1 MVAAKDT
8 SAVPRSSGW
17 QRTLRNAW
25 QRRGLLAWLLW
36 PLSRVYAALLHI
48 RVSLY
53 RLGVL
58 QARRLPVPVVVVGN
72 VLLGGTGK
80 TPVVMALVTYLQSQ
94 GWQVG
99 VISRGYGR
107 QTAGC
112 LEVSAASRA
121 QDVGDEPTLIHHR
134 TQVPVFVAESR
145 VEAGQALL
153 HHYPQVNV
161 LVSDDGLQH
170 LPLARDVEI
179 GVFDDRGVGN
189 GWLLPAGPLREPWPR
204 ALDLTLHTGQRPAF
218 AGFQG
223 QRQLANYALR
233 ADGGRVSLSSLCDQ
247 PVVALAAIA
256 QPEVFFAMLR
266 AQGLTLRHVIA
277 LPDHFDFSSSDRFD
291 SIDYQL
297 LCTEKD
303 AVKLWPLQ
311 PAALAVPLEF
321 TLPPSFWSALDA
333 QLPTRPDNTTSA
345 TP

>member
-1 MVAAKDT
+1 M
-8 SAVPRSSGW
+8 
-17 QRTLRNAW
+17 LRNAW
-25 QRRGLLAWLLW
+25 LRRGLLACLLW
-36 PLSRVYAALLHI
+36 PLSRVYSVLVRL
-48 RVSLY
+48 RMGLY

-58 QARRLPVPVVVVGN
+58 PVQRLPVPVVVVGN
-72 VLLGGTGK
+72 VLVGGTGK
-80 TPVVMALVTYLQSQ
+80 TPVVMAMVAHLQGR

-112 LEVSAASRA
+112 LEVSSASKAR
-121 QDVGDEPTLIHHR
+121 DVGDEPALIHHR
-134 TQVPVFVAESR
+134 AQVPVFVAENR
-145 VEAGQALL
+145 VDAGRALL
-153 HHYPQVNV
+153 NQYPHTNL

-170 LPLARDVEI
+170 LRLARDVEI

-223 QRQLANYALR
+223 RRQLASYALR
-233 ADGGRVSLSSLCDQ
+233 ADGGRVPLTDLCGQ

-266 AQGLTLRHVIA
+266 AQGLTLEYVIA
-277 LPDHFDFSSSDRFD
+277 LPDHFDFSSTERFE
-291 SIDYQL
+291 YQGYPL

-303 AVKLWPLQ
+303 AVKLWPLNT
-311 PAALAVPLEF
+311 AALAVPLEF
-321 TLPPSFWSALDA
+321 TLPRSFWNALDA
-333 QLPTRPDNTTSA
+333 RLPSRPDTTSPA